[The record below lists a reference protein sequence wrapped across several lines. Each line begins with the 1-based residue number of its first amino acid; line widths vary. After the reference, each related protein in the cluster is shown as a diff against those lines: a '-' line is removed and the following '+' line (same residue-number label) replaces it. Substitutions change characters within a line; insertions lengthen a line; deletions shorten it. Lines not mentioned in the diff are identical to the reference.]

1 MVRFAPDQMCWSEKY
16 CFENETHHDEH
27 AGNKVVNSNEY
38 RQLIE
43 FVVLLQSGKW
53 RDVEIAPSPLVG
65 SAEWAKN
72 LRI

>member
-27 AGNKVVNSNEY
+27 AGNKLVDSNEY

-43 FVVLLQSGKW
+43 FVVLLQSVKW
-53 RDVEIAPSPLVG
+53 RDVEVVRSPLVG
-65 SAEWAKN
+65 DARRAKN
-72 LRI
+72 LRV